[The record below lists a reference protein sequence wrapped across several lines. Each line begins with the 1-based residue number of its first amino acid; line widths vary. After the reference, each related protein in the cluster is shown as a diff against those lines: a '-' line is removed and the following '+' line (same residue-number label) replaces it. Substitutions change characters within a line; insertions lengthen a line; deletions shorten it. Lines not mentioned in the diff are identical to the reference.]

1 MTLDRITLRWARA
14 DALQRLAR
22 ALGIDLP
29 AIPEVGFRRDMW
41 RRVAA
46 RRIAEVTD
54 PVVSPD
60 DARAGAP

>member
-29 AIPEVGFRRDMW
+29 AIPDVGFRRDGW
-41 RRVAA
+41 KRAA
-46 RRIAEVTD
+46 VRAIAAVTD
-54 PVVSPD
+54 PVVLPD

>member
-14 DALQRLAR
+14 EALLRLAR
-22 ALGIDLP
+22 SLGIDLP
-29 AIPEVGFRRDMW
+29 RIPTRASGDMW
-41 RRVAA
+41 RGAAA

-54 PVVSPD
+54 PVVLPD

>member
-29 AIPEVGFRRDMW
+29 AIPDVGFRRDMW
-41 RRVAA
+41 KRVAA
-46 RRIAEVTD
+46 RRIAAVTD